1 MADCTR
7 VDCTDYDPCPDCLA
21 EARQAG
27 LFPAGEQPSAGPPC
41 GNNPNYRLSD
51 GDQKVVDQFR
61 AYLKR
66 RAAGGPPERD
76 PFGTAL

>member
-7 VDCTDYDPCPDCLA
+7 IDCTDYDPCPGCLG
-21 EARQAG
+21 EARESG
-27 LFPAGEQPSAGPPC
+27 LSPAGEQAMSGPRC

-51 GDQKVVDQFR
+51 GDRRAVEEFK

-76 PFGTAL
+76 PFGTR